1 MDGILVIADIGGYTR
16 YLTGVELEHS
26 QDILSD
32 IMGLIAEQLGKA
44 LTVEQLE
51 GDAVFCYRPDGER
64 LDLLATIEDC
74 YVAFADRVR
83 SIYRLSTCDCR
94 ACRSV
99 PMLDL
104 KFVAHHGTFLEQI
117 VAGKHSLLG
126 SDVILIHRL
135 LKNGVNEA
143 TGLGGYAFL
152 SDGCVDHAGIDPA
165 AAELTKHGEDYEDVG
180 HVSGWV
186 WNLEQVWR
194 DRNAGRHVYVS
205 AAEAL
210 VCVER
215 KIASAPEVIW
225 DFAAVPFNQ
234 VGWVVGLD
242 SVEEHTFGGVRGIGT
257 VTHCVHGDMTMRHEV
272 LDWQPPRYLTERIV
286 GTRTGTWIVTAEVV
300 PDPPQ
305 GSLVA
310 WRMRAEAL
318 PEGIDEPTLAAAVSA
333 IMQQSY
339 DNALARIA
347 EGAIDLSR

>member
-1 MDGILVIADIGGYTR
+1 MLVIADIGGYSR

-26 QDILSD
+26 QDILAD
-32 IMGLIAEQLGKA
+32 IIGLIAEQLGKA

-51 GDAVFCYRPDGER
+51 GDAVFCYRPDGESFG
-64 LDLLATIEDC
+64 LLATIEDC

-117 VAGKHSLLG
+117 VAGKHSVLG

-135 LKNGVNEA
+135 WKNGVKEA

-152 SDGCVDHAGIDPA
+152 SEGCVYYAGIDPA
-165 AAELTKHGEDYEDVG
+165 AAEFAKHSEDYEDVG
-180 HVSGWV
+180 RVSGWV

-194 DRNAGRHVYVS
+194 DRNAGRHAYVS

-215 KIASAPEVIW
+215 EIAATPEVVW
-225 DFAAVPFNQ
+225 DLAAVPLNQ
-234 VGWVVGLD
+234 VGWLVGLD
-242 SVEEHTFGGVRGIGT
+242 TVEEHTFGGVRGIGT
-257 VTHCVHGDMTMRHEV
+257 VTHCGHGDMTLRHEV
-272 LDWQPPRYLTERIV
+272 LDWRPPRYLTERIV
-286 GTRTGTWIVTAEVV
+286 GTRTGSWIVTAEATPV
-300 PDPPQ
+300 PPE

-333 IMQQSY
+333 IMQQSL
-339 DNALARIA
+339 DNLATRAA
-347 EGAIDLSR
+347 EGAIDPGR

>member
-1 MDGILVIADIGGYTR
+1 MNGVLVIADIGGYTR

-26 QDILSD
+26 QDILAD
-32 IMGLIAEQLGKA
+32 IIGLIAEQLGKA

-51 GDAVFCYRPDGER
+51 GDAVFCYRPDGNG

-99 PMLDL
+99 PILDL

-135 LKNGVNEA
+135 LKNGVKDA

-165 AAELTKHGEDYEDVG
+165 SVELTKHSEDYEDVG

-186 WNLEQVWR
+186 LNLERVWR

-215 KIASAPEVIW
+215 EIASTPEVIW
-225 DFAAVPFNQ
+225 DLVVPLNA
-234 VGWVVGLD
+234 VGWLVGLD
-242 SVEEHTFGGVRGIGT
+242 SAEEHTFGGVRGIGT
-257 VTHCVHGDMTMRHEV
+257 VTHCVHGDMTLRHEI
-272 LDWQPPRYLTERIV
+272 LDWRPPQYLTERVV
-286 GTRTGTWIVTAEVV
+286 GTRTGSWIVTAEAL
-300 PDPPQ
+300 PLSPE
-305 GSLVA
+305 SSIVA

-318 PEGIDEPTLAAAVSA
+318 PEGLDEPTLAAAVSA
-333 IMQQSY
+333 IMQQSL
-339 DNALARIA
+339 DNLASRFA
-347 EGAIDLSR
+347 EGAFEPKR